1 METKPQTPPAHL
13 KTAGAT
19 VGVSIGV
26 VPEVSRA
33 GDTKLLGSIGEL
45 RLTKEHDSSYGTI
58 AVAYRLR
65 TLHNLYI
72 SSTGMIDLR
81 SMIRAPALTVESH
94 PIVEQ

>member
-13 KTAGAT
+13 DTAGAT

-33 GDTKLLGSIGEL
+33 GDTKILGSIREL
-45 RLTKEHDSSYGTI
+45 RLTKEYDSSYGTI
-58 AVAYRLR
+58 AVANRLR

-72 SSTGMIDLR
+72 SSTSMVDLW
-81 SMIRAPALTVESH
+81 SVI
-94 PIVEQ
+94 